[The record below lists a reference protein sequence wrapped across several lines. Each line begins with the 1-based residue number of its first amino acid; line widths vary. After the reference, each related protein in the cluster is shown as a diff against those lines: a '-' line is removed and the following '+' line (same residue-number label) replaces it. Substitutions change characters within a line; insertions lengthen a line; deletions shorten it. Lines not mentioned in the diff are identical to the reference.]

1 MKAAIITQYGSPDV
15 VQVTQVAKPTPKDNE
30 VQVSVQMACVT
41 PSDCAF
47 RKGDPFIIKLLYG
60 LKKPK
65 SPVGGVEFA
74 GIISAVGKDV
84 TLFKVG
90 DAVMG
95 MSPDTFGAHGEYLCL
110 PESKTIVPK
119 SASISNEDAVGIVD
133 GALTALIF
141 IRDVAK
147 LKKGQKI
154 LINGASGAVG
164 AYGVQIAKYYGAEVT
179 GVCSGRNVELVKSLG
194 ADHVIDYT
202 QTDFT
207 NNGQTCDVIFDA
219 IGKSSFSACKK
230 ALLPKGVYMT
240 TVPTLTIIKDILW
253 TMLWGSK
260 KAKFTTAGLKQ
271 NKDNLNFVQSLA
283 EAGHLKAVLDRC
295 YPLDD
300 IVEAY
305 RYVDTERKRG
315 NVLISV

>member
-1 MKAAIITQYGSPDV
+1 
-15 VQVTQVAKPTPKDNE
+15 
-30 VQVSVQMACVT
+30 
-41 PSDCAF
+41 
-47 RKGDPFIIKLLYG
+47 
-60 LKKPK
+60 
-65 SPVGGVEFA
+65 
-74 GIISAVGKDV
+74 
-84 TLFKVG
+84 
-90 DAVMG
+90 
-95 MSPDTFGAHGEYLCL
+95 LCL
-110 PESKTIVPK
+110 PESKTIVLK